1 MGAETNGGARP
12 RKKKRGRVGEV
23 RCHNCSVR
31 FWPAAGTEKVSC
43 PNCGW
48 EWYISWSGK
57 LAKIRK
63 PVWESWERQLAAAL
77 QEEENQEP

>member
-1 MGAETNGGARP
+1 
-12 RKKKRGRVGEV
+12 V
-23 RCHNCSVR
+23 
-31 FWPAAGTEKVSC
+31 EKATC

-63 PVWESWERQLAAAL
+63 PVWESWERLLAEA
-77 QEEENQEP
+77 E